1 MQNVPGIALEKTNSQ
16 PKTVSPTVK
25 TDQQGALFADLFNQ
39 HANLVES
46 ELALSPVSTT
56 EKMLETA
63 PQVDTPKQ
71 TVNAAGTEVPVKD
84 DEETTVHDLD
94 KRMSEEEFEEV
105 RDDLEEYGLSAEE
118 IADIEEKVKSE
129 EGLTWGQFS
138 AVVANKLADARTM
151 ELTDAQKDKLNGF
164 FGKFGF
170 TLKESEELTKQLA
183 DGNLD
188 KVMNAL
194 REKIEAMPQNK
205 QILFEKGEIEAF
217 SAAMSF
223 SKEFTSRIKELLGSN
238 TLSKDVKEAFTMIR
252 QELAN
257 LDKKDQELVRAVGQ
271 VFAKSMGDN
280 SKESSAARQIKEA
293 IDLKPR
299 VAEENTKVE
308 TTKDFTQAVETHK
321 DALSSTNTKKSAA
334 TALPEKA
341 EVKTDADTA
350 DQYQDSDSEGN
361 WNNFLGTVSEDGSG
375 SGKGQMDSKSGNA
388 ETGLKSGLTEAQARD
403 KAKAWEKI
411 SAPKVMKQVET
422 ALLKNLGNNTKQ
434 LTLQLTPENLG
445 KLSIVLQVHGKEVNA
460 VIRAENPEA
469 AKIKIGRA
477 HV

>member
-1 MQNVPGIALEKTNSQ
+1 MLFRSEKTNSQ

-164 FGKFGF
+164 FGKFG
-170 TLKESEELTKQLA
+170 
-183 DGNLD
+183 LD
-188 KVMNAL
+188 
-194 REKIEAMPQNK
+194 R
-205 QILFEKGEIEAF
+205 
-217 SAAMSF
+217 
-223 SKEFTSRIKELLGSN
+223 
-238 TLSKDVKEAFTMIR
+238 
-252 QELAN
+252 
-257 LDKKDQELVRAVGQ
+257 
-271 VFAKSMGDN
+271 
-280 SKESSAARQIKEA
+280 
-293 IDLKPR
+293 
-299 VAEENTKVE
+299 
-308 TTKDFTQAVETHK
+308 
-321 DALSSTNTKKSAA
+321 
-334 TALPEKA
+334 
-341 EVKTDADTA
+341 
-350 DQYQDSDSEGN
+350 
-361 WNNFLGTVSEDGSG
+361 
-375 SGKGQMDSKSGNA
+375 
-388 ETGLKSGLTEAQARD
+388 
-403 KAKAWEKI
+403 
-411 SAPKVMKQVET
+411 
-422 ALLKNLGNNTKQ
+422 
-434 LTLQLTPENLG
+434 
-445 KLSIVLQVHGKEVNA
+445 
-460 VIRAENPEA
+460 
-469 AKIKIGRA
+469 RA